1 MMTSAGPR
9 YDDLSAL
16 FFNCTLKPSPH
27 LSHTQGL
34 IDLSAGIM
42 RSQGV
47 QVETIR
53 AAALRRRGPV
63 LTSPASPSGG
73 QGTRLWPGLAG
84 PGRSRIVGGGHGGSW
99 RAAGICARALW
110 P

>member
-1 MMTSAGPR
+1 MTTSAGPR

-16 FFNCTLKPSPH
+16 FFNCTLKPSPQ

-42 RSQGV
+42 RKHGV

-63 LTSPASPSGG
+63 LTSRPRRPAAKV
-73 QGTRLWPGLAG
+73 PGCGRAEARAG
-84 PGRSRIVGGGHGGSW
+84 AGSW
-99 RAAGICARALW
+99 RWAWWVVARCGNMCAGAW